1 MANKADHPA
10 KPQQPDEAKL
20 VDYLKRLTVD
30 LRKAKQRI
38 SELKSA
44 ATEPVAVVGMACR
57 FPGGVESPDDL
68 WRLVKD
74 GVDGITPWPT
84 DRGWDIDGLYHPE
97 PGTPGT
103 SYTREGG
110 FLHDAADFDA
120 AFFGISPREALGM
133 DPQQRLLLETA
144 WEALESAGIDPTTL
158 TGSRTGVF
166 AGIVEQSYLDREGP
180 EELEGYLMTSKL
192 SSVASGRIAYSFG
205 FEGPA
210 VSLDTA
216 CSSSL
221 VALHM
226 AVQSLRSGES
236 TLALAGGVT
245 VSGSPS
251 GFVDFSRQRGLSADG
266 RCKSFAAAADGTG
279 WSEGVGLVVVE
290 RLSDAVRNGHPIL
303 AVIRGTAVN
312 QDGASN
318 GLTAPNGPSQERVI
332 RQALAGAGLSP
343 ADVDAVEAHGTG
355 TRLGDPIEAQ
365 ALIATYGQDRPAE
378 RPLYLGSLKSNIGH
392 SVAAAGVGGVIKMIQ
407 AIRHGELPKTLHVD
421 EPTGHVDWDAG
432 AVELLTEARP
442 WPETGRPRRAG
453 VSAFGVSGTN
463 AHVIV
468 EQAPQPAAAPQEP
481 AGDAPEA
488 QAPPLVPWLLSG
500 KSPEALRAQAQRLL
514 THLEHAAASTGSTPR
529 AEDVAYSLATGR
541 AAFEHRAVITGGDSG
556 ELLDGVR
563 ALAADESRP
572 SLRTGSPA
580 QGRAAFLFTG
590 QGAQRAGMGREL
602 YAAFPVYAAAF
613 DEIAQAFAPYLDRPL
628 AEVIADAAELDETR
642 YTQPALFAVEVALF
656 RQFEAW
662 GVRPDY
668 VAGHSVGELAAAH
681 VAGVFGLADAC
692 RLVAARGQWMQA
704 ARPGGAMVAV
714 QASGSE
720 ILRSLSG
727 LGDAV
732 SVAGLNAP
740 TSTVISGDEEA
751 VTEVAE
757 RWREQGRKT
766 RRLTVSH
773 AFHSAHMD
781 GILDDFRTV
790 AKEVTY
796 RAPQFDLVSTVTGAL
811 ATTEELTS
819 PDYWVEQIRR
829 TVRFTD
835 AVATLDGEG
844 VTTFLELGPDAVLTA
859 LVAQGRTGS
868 GAAAGVPALR
878 RDRDEV
884 RSLVEALGTLH
895 LRGVA
900 VDWRACF
907 ATTGAHR
914 VQLPGYAFQRQR
926 FWLAP
931 SGSTLDASGLGLQE
945 GPHPLLAAQTQLA
958 SADSALFTGR
968 ASLRSHPWLARHTLD
983 GVPVLPAEAIA
994 DLLVRAGDDLGTSVL
1009 DTLTLHTP
1017 AALPDDAPLQIQLAL
1032 DAPAA
1037 DESRLFT
1044 LHARPA
1050 GADVPWAVHASGRLT
1065 TRPPAPAIPPAV
1077 WQTADELEVPLG
1089 DEHTRE
1095 GITAAWR
1102 NGDEIVADVELD
1114 AALHGE
1120 ADAFGIH
1127 PLLLRA
1133 ALRAARIAAD
1143 LPDEARTPVT
1153 WREFAL
1159 YATGA
1164 TALRVHARAT
1174 GDATV
1179 ALRLDDRS
1187 GRPVAEACAVTSR
1200 AVTGREAEAARSRE
1214 ADALFH
1220 VDWRPA
1226 HLPGAEPGTPAE
1238 PAPVWRSGPTGDVP
1252 ETLHSRLHATL
1263 DRLRAHLAE
1272 PDGDTAPLVVVTRGA
1287 VAAGDDDRTVDPAA
1301 TAEWGLVRS
1310 AQSEAP
1316 GRIVLVDTDPAAPA
1330 DAVAAE
1336 LDAVLPALLA
1346 SGEAQAALRAGKVLL
1361 PRLRRTTPGTSD
1373 ARPAGT
1379 WKPAGTVLITG
1390 GTGSLGSLFARHL
1403 VREHG
1408 VGHLLLLSRRGP
1420 GAPGAEVL
1428 REELTALGATVTI
1441 AACDAADR
1449 DALAAVLDTIPAA
1462 RPLTGVVHTA
1472 GVIDDGLVAD
1482 LTPERLSAVLRP
1494 KADAAWNLHE
1504 LTRDLDLTAFVL
1516 FSSIAGV
1523 IGGAG
1528 QGNYAAANAFLDG
1541 LAAHRAAQGL
1551 PAVSAAWGLWDQTP
1565 ESGGADRPPVASG
1578 ITGALG
1584 AADIARI
1591 ARAGFRPIG
1600 HEQGPALLDRALAL
1614 SHPAPVIT
1622 PLDIAAMRERPAQ
1635 APLLAAALVRRPAR
1649 RTANNSVHTAGALAQ
1664 RLEGADHA
1672 EQLRLVLDVVV
1683 VAAAAVL
1690 GHGGPSSVGADQ
1702 PFAQLGFDSLTAVEL
1717 RNRLAADLGLPLPT
1731 TVVFDHPTP
1740 RAMAEYLRPA
1750 LAGET
1755 TADAPAAEDARTY
1768 RDEIRLDDDIQA
1780 ADRVVRHADDP
1791 AEILL
1796 TGATGFLGAFLLR
1809 DVMRQT
1815 RGTVHCLVRAADEAD
1830 GLRRL
1835 RENLQWYRV
1844 WDDIDPDRLRVL
1856 TGDLAQ
1862 PRLGL
1867 GEDVFDELARTVDV
1881 VYHAGATVHWL
1892 HPFTTLK
1899 EANVGGTREILR
1911 LAARHRTVPVHY
1923 LSTTGVFAGEQAQ
1936 GRPLA
1941 VDDPTGPA
1949 EALPS
1954 GYLRTKWVAEQVIG
1968 LARDRGLPVSVYRVD
1983 VISGDQV
1990 NGACQTRDFVW
2001 LSLRGLLQAG
2011 AVPAGLTAEV
2021 PLTPVD
2027 YVSAAVVALSQ
2038 QPETADGTFHLYN
2051 QSHLGFADFIGEL
2064 RANGHRLDEVDWDT
2078 WSSLIRSDPDNAM
2091 LPLVEAFEMMAR
2103 NNAVFYPPVDTSV
2116 AERALADTGV
2126 TCPEM
2131 TVELFRRYVD
2141 FFVDADFLP
2150 AASDTLRGEEREPH
2164 SS

>member
-44 ATEPVAVVGMACR
+44 RTEPIAVVGMACR
-57 FPGGVESPDDL
+57 FPGGVQSPDDL
-68 WRLVKD
+68 WQLVKD

-97 PGTPGT
+97 PGTPGM

-158 TGSRTGVF
+158 AGSRTGVF

-290 RLSDAVRNGHPIL
+290 RLSDAVRNGHQVL

-332 RQALAGAGLSP
+332 RQALAGAGLST

-365 ALIATYGQDRPAE
+365 ALLATYGQDRPAE

-468 EQAPQPAAAPQEP
+468 EQAPPPAAPQEP
-481 AGDAPEA
+481 TGAAPEA
-488 QAPPLVPWLLSG
+488 RTLALVPWLLSG

-514 THLEHAAASTGSTPR
+514 THLQHAAASADGMPR
-529 AEDVAYSLATGR
+529 AQDVAYSLATGR

-556 ELLDGVR
+556 ELLEGVK
-563 ALAADESRP
+563 ALAAGETHP

-580 QGRAAFLFTG
+580 QGTTAFLFTG

-613 DEIAQAFAPYLDRPL
+613 DEIAEAFAPYLDRPL
-628 AEVIADAAELDETR
+628 ADVMADAAELDETR

-662 GVRPDY
+662 GIRPDH

-704 ARPGGAMVAV
+704 APPGGAMVAV

-740 TSTVISGDEEA
+740 MSTVISGDEEA
-751 VTEVAE
+751 VTEVAA
-757 RWREQGRKT
+757 RWRERGRKT

-781 GILDDFRTV
+781 GVLDDFRTV

-796 RAPQFDLVSTVTGAL
+796 RAPQIDLVSTVTGKL

-835 AVATLDGEG
+835 AVATLDAERA
-844 VTTFLELGPDAVLTA
+844 TTFLELGPDAVLTA
-859 LVAQGRTGS
+859 LVAQGRAEPDAVGT
-868 GAAAGVPALR
+868 VPALR
-878 RDRDEV
+878 RDRDET
-884 RSLVEALGTLH
+884 RSLVDALGALH

-900 VDWRACF
+900 IDWHACF
-907 ATTGAHR
+907 GATGARR
-914 VQLPGYAFQRQR
+914 VALPGYAFQRRR

-931 SGSTLDASGLGLQE
+931 TGTALDASGLGLQD
-945 GPHPLLAAQTQLA
+945 GPHPLLAAQAQLA
-958 SADSALFTGR
+958 SSDSALFTGR
-968 ASLRSHPWLARHTLD
+968 ASLRSHPWLARHTVH
-983 GVPVLPAEAIA
+983 GVPVLPVEAIA
-994 DLLVRAGDDLGTSVL
+994 DLVVRAGDDLGTSVL
-1009 DTLTLHTP
+1009 DRLTLQTP
-1017 AALPDDAPLQIQLAL
+1017 AALPDDGSLQIQLAL
-1032 DAPAA
+1032 DAPAV
-1037 DESRLFT
+1037 DGSRLFT
-1044 LHARPA
+1044 LYGRPA
-1050 GADVPWAVHASGRLT
+1050 GADAPWAVHASGRLT
-1065 TRPPAPAIPPAV
+1065 TCPSSPAV
-1077 WQTADELEVPLG
+1077 RPAEWQTTDATAMPLG
-1089 DEHTRE
+1089 AEHTKD
-1095 GITAAWR
+1095 GITGAWR
-1102 NGDEIVADVELD
+1102 NGDEVVADIELD

-1120 ADAFGIH
+1120 ADGFGVH

-1133 ALRAARIAAD
+1133 ALRVVRIADD
-1143 LPDEARTPVT
+1143 LPGEAWVPVA
-1153 WREFAL
+1153 WQEFTL

-1164 TALRVHARAT
+1164 TALRVHARTT
-1174 GDATV
+1174 GDSTV
-1179 ALRLDDRS
+1179 SLRLDDRS
-1187 GRPVAEACAVTSR
+1187 GRPVAEVR
-1200 AVTGREAEAARSRE
+1200 AVTGRAVTRHEAEAARSRD

-1226 HLPGAEPGTPAE
+1226 HLPGIDPGTRAD
-1238 PAPVWRSGPTGDVP
+1238 ALPVWRSGPAGEVP
-1252 ETLHSRLHATL
+1252 SSLHTRLHATL
-1263 DRLRAHLAE
+1263 ERVVAHLAE

-1287 VAAGDDDRTVDPAA
+1287 VAAGGDRTVDPAA

-1316 GRIVLVDTDPAAPA
+1316 GRIVLVDTDPDAPA
-1330 DAVAAE
+1330 DRVAAE

-1346 SGEAQAALRAGKVLL
+1346 SGEAQAAMRDGEVLL
-1361 PRLRRTTPGTSD
+1361 PRLRRTGPAAPD
-1373 ARPAGT
+1373 ARPAGAWT
-1379 WKPAGTVLITG
+1379 PGGTVLITG

-1420 GAPGAEVL
+1420 QAPGAEAL

-1449 DALAAVLDTIPAA
+1449 DELAAVLDHIPAA
-1462 RPLTGVVHTA
+1462 HPLTGVVHTA
-1472 GVIDDGLVAD
+1472 GVIDDGLLPD

-1528 QGNYAAANAFLDG
+1528 QANYAAANAFLDG
-1541 LAAHRAAQGL
+1541 LAAHRAAHGL
-1551 PAVSAAWGLWDQTP
+1551 PAVSAAWGLWDQVP
-1565 ESGGADRPPVASG
+1565 AADGGGGTPPVTSG

-1584 AADIARI
+1584 AGDIARI
-1591 ARAGFRPIG
+1591 ARAGFLPIG
-1600 HEQGPALLDRALAL
+1600 YEQGPALLDLALARP
-1614 SHPAPVIT
+1614 HPAPVIT

-1635 APLLAAALVRRPAR
+1635 APPLAAALVRRPAR

-1664 RLEGADHA
+1664 RLEGVDTA
-1672 EQLRLVLDVVV
+1672 EQLRLVLDVVID
-1683 VAAAAVL
+1683 ASAAVL
-1690 GHGGPSSVGADQ
+1690 GHGGASSIGPDQ
-1702 PFAQLGFDSLTAVEL
+1702 PFAQLGFDSLTSVEL
-1717 RNRLAADLGLPLPT
+1717 RNRLAADLGLPLPA

-1750 LAGET
+1750 LAGEAA
-1755 TADAPAAEDARTY
+1755 ADAQAAEDARTY
-1768 RDEIRLDDDIQA
+1768 QAEIRLDDDIRSA
-1780 ADRVVRHADDP
+1780 EHVVRQVEDP

-1815 RGTVHCLVRAADEAD
+1815 RGTVHCLVRAADAAE
-1830 GLRRL
+1830 GMRRL
-1835 RENLQWYRV
+1835 RENLEWYRV
-1844 WDDIDPDRLRVL
+1844 WDDIDPDRLRAL
-1856 TGDLAQ
+1856 PGDLAQ
-1862 PRLGL
+1862 PGLGL
-1867 GEDVFDELARTVDV
+1867 GEDVFDALARSVDV

-1892 HPFTTLK
+1892 HPFSTLK

-1923 LSTTGVFAGEQAQ
+1923 LSTTGVFAGERAQ

-1949 EALPS
+1949 EVLPS
-1954 GYLRTKWVAEQVIG
+1954 GYLRSKWVAEQVIG
-1968 LARDRGLPVSVYRVD
+1968 IARDRGLPVSVYRVD

-2038 QPETADGTFHLYN
+2038 RPGTADGTFHLYN
-2051 QSHLGFADFIGEL
+2051 QSHLSFADFIAEL
-2064 RANGHRLDEVDWDT
+2064 RSEGHRLDDVDWDT
-2078 WSSLIRSDPDNAM
+2078 WSSLIRSDPDNVM
-2091 LPLVEAFEMMAR
+2091 LPLVEAFEMMAHD
-2103 NNAVFYPPVDTSV
+2103 NAVFYPPVDTSV

-2126 TCPEM
+2126 ACPPM
-2131 TVELFRRYVD
+2131 TVDLFRRYVD
-2141 FFVDADFLP
+2141 FFVEADFFP
-2150 AASDTLRGEEREPH
+2150 AADRLLQDGRSEQR